1 MDTLFSHVSV
11 VTMDERMSVWVDA
24 FVGVQDGKIAYLGKK
39 APEEEARQNVDGT
52 GMVLMPG
59 LINCHT
65 HLPMNLLRG
74 WADDVSLRDFLQ
86 YRVFPR
92 EEKMDARAARAAA
105 TLAIAEAVRF
115 GTTSVSDMY
124 LFTDEVAQA
133 VADSGIKANLCR
145 GPVHRENDDFA
156 FDDNPTCQELVALV
170 EKWHGYDNGRIRI
183 DASIHAEYTTDYR
196 FWEAMAGYALEKGLR
211 MQLHLA
217 ETAQEEDD
225 CLARTGLS
233 SAQVLDCHRF
243 FAVPATAAHCVHLSE
258 EDMRLL
264 GRRKV
269 SAVHCPVSNLK
280 LAAGC
285 ADVPAMVKSGM
296 NVCLGTDSAA
306 SNNSLDLFE
315 EMKAAALLAR
325 GKTGDPKALP
335 AEAILMMAT
344 VCGAM
349 AQGREK
355 ECGMIKPGMD
365 ADLVLLDFSQ
375 PHLIPCHNV
384 LSSLVYAAS
393 GRDVVMTM
401 VRGQILYFAG
411 RYPTIDVAAAVQEL
425 HDYAIPTVFSGAE
438 NDAEEAET

>member
-24 FVGVQDGKIAYLGKK
+24 FVGVTDGKIAYLGKK
-39 APEEEARQNVDGT
+39 APEEEASQTVDGT

-65 HLPMNLLRG
+65 HLPTSLLRG
-74 WADDVSLRDFLQ
+74 WADDAPLEEFLQ
-86 YRVFPR
+86 ARIFPR
-92 EEKMDARAARAAA
+92 EEKLDARAAKAAA

-115 GTTSVSDMY
+115 GTTSLSDMY
-124 LFTDEVAQA
+124 RFTDEIAQVVAE
-133 VADSGIKANLCR
+133 SGIKANLCC
-145 GPVHRENDDFA
+145 GAMHRENDDFA
-156 FDDNPTCQELVALV
+156 FDDDPACQELSALV
-170 EKWHGYDNGRIRI
+170 DRWHGYDNGRIRV
-183 DASIHAEYTTDYR
+183 DASIHAEYASDYR
-196 FWEAMAGYALEKGLR
+196 FWEALTGYALEKGLR

-217 ETAQEEDD
+217 ETAQEEED

-233 SAQVLDCHRF
+233 SAQVLDCHRLF
-243 FAVPATAAHCVHLSE
+243 SVPTSAAHCTHLSE

-264 GRRKV
+264 GKRRV
-269 SAVHCPVSNLK
+269 SAVHCPVSELK
-280 LAAGC
+280 LATGC
-285 ADVPAMVKSGM
+285 ADVPAMVKAGM
-296 NVCLGTDSAA
+296 NVCLGSDSAA
-306 SNNSLDLFE
+306 AAGSLDLFE
-315 EMKAAALLAR
+315 QMKAAALLAR
-325 GKTGDPKALP
+325 GRSGDAKALP
-335 AEAILMMAT
+335 VEAVLMMAT

-349 AQGREK
+349 AQGRAA

-365 ADLVLLDFSQ
+365 ADLVLLDFNQ

-411 RYPTIDVAAAVQEL
+411 RYPTLDVAAAVREL

-438 NDAEEAET
+438 TDGEEAEA